1 MLCDGSL
8 GGCRVSRCPR
18 WGDLSQGQPRVLGPS
33 LSCNLS
39 ATLQDRTSLVANFAN
54 RAIILSVMSN
64 HTVTNI
70 LSFVIIMIIIETLI
84 LDAHA
89 SLELLRHFR
98 CKECIDTI
106 FRQAEW

>member
-54 RAIILSVMSN
+54 RAIMY
-64 HTVTNI
+64 TVRN
-70 LSFVIIMIIIETLI
+70 VQPHCHKYLI
-84 LDAHA
+84 FCNYYDYY
-89 SLELLRHFR
+89 
-98 CKECIDTI
+98 
-106 FRQAEW
+106 